1 MYALSQA
8 EEGRIAFCLFVCCFC
23 GLNLM
28 PFEAVNKDLPPFL
41 QSASTELC
49 SPVDV
54 IADIHGDK

>member
-1 MYALSQA
+1 MPYHRQMKGGLPSV
-8 EEGRIAFCLFVCCFC
+8 CLFVCCFC